1 MEEHMKRMYRRKQ
14 QNGKVVI
21 VDYDDT
27 ILPST
32 FVDRWTIEKS
42 TDLPQHVRC
51 CAVNRF
57 IDRCF
62 GSF

>member
-32 FVDRWTIEKS
+32 FVDRWKIEKS
-42 TDLPQHVRC
+42 TDLPQHVSCYWLNEYTRQH
-51 CAVNRF
+51 
-57 IDRCF
+57 F
-62 GSF
+62 GG